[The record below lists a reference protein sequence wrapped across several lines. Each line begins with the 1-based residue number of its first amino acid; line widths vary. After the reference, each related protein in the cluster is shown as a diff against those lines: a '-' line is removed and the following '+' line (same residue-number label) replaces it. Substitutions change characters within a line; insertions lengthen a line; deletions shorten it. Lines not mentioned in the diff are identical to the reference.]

1 MFYHPFIKS
10 NYPKNIHPETPEEID
25 IEDALNEDVILRFKP
40 IGNNTYDTG
49 DTITFQIIVKN
60 PYYYQVIDMAI
71 NDESG
76 LFEDGNTGNSTIV
89 QPEFVGVPPEATR
102 GTLATY
108 TVTEEDIING
118 YIDFSISVTI
128 DEEYTFYADLE
139 IDSLEEPNPHISI
152 SVEEMSTPAN
162 NNYDY
167 GDDIEYKI
175 AVTNDGNLPIYD
187 LYVEDEASGYGSM
200 YGETLYPGDSF
211 DFNNSSTEPIPITV
225 DDSII
230 AAGEFSTTVTATST
244 DIEENEITAEETFTI
259 DTIAPINDSMNMT
272 FNVTPPSNGDVYQLG
287 EQVTI
292 TATLTNI
299 GNIDLSN
306 ISVDINEQQA
316 CSDIN
321 YLEVNDSYTT
331 PFNDGIEYTITS
343 EDINEG
349 YFTINGHVEWD
360 YSNSYGSNDYSTQ
373 IMISDE

>member
-1 MFYHPFIKS
+1 MFYQPFIKS
-10 NYPKNIHPETPEEID
+10 NYPKNIHPETPEEINIEN
-25 IEDALNEDVILRFKP
+25 IEDEDVIKRFKELGDNTYTY
-40 IGNNTYDTG
+40 GNNVVMV
-49 DTITFQIIVKN
+49 IIVKN
-60 PYYYQVIDMAI
+60 PYYYQTTDISLSISDGTVTQP
-71 NDESG
+71 
-76 LFEDGNTGNSTIV
+76 LFLSVN
-89 QPEFVGVPPEATR
+89 PEATAM
-102 GTLATY
+102 TTAIY
-108 TVTEEDIING
+108 EIIEDDIING
-118 YIDFSISVTI
+118 EKTLTLKVEIDGQTFTADYTI
-128 DEEYTFYADLE
+128 DTIEA
-139 IDSLEEPNPHISI
+139 PNPHISI

-162 NNYDY
+162 NNAYDY
-167 GDDIEYKI
+167 GEDIEYKI
-175 AVTNDGNLPIYD
+175 TVNNDGNLPIYD
-187 LYVEDEASGYGSM
+187 LYVKDEASGYGSG

-211 DFNNSSTEPIPITV
+211 DFNNSSTKPITITV
-225 DDSII
+225 NNSII
-230 AAGEFSTTVTATST
+230 AAGEMATTVTATST
-244 DIEENEITAEETFTI
+244 DIEGNKITDEETFTI
-259 DTIAPINDSMNMT
+259 DTIVPINDSMNMT

-349 YFTINGHVEWD
+349 YFTINGHLEWN
-360 YSNSYGSNDYSTQ
+360 YGNSHGRNDYSTQ